1 MRSNNSRLVL
11 LTFVMVAGF
20 VTLLKFRSED
30 TSAQAASPTMLV
42 QNLAVRTVVTGLV
55 QPTSIAFIGDNDFL
69 VLEKASGRVLRVE
82 DGAVQSVVLDLAVNF
97 ASERGL
103 LGIALHPDFPINPG
117 VYLYWT
123 CRTDAPPADPSF
135 PSATECSND
144 NILGPD
150 SQNLFEVPLLAN
162 RVDRFRWTG
171 TQLEF

>member
-42 QNLAVRTVVTGLV
+42 PNLAVRTVVTGLV

-82 DGAVQSVVLDLAVNF
+82 DGAVQSVVLDLAGAAPTCGQSIF
-97 ASERGL
+97 PHDAGMFRSTGL
-103 LGIALHPDFPINPG
+103 WRR
-117 VYLYWT
+117 Y
-123 CRTDAPPADPSF
+123 
-135 PSATECSND
+135 
-144 NILGPD
+144 
-150 SQNLFEVPLLAN
+150 Q
-162 RVDRFRWTG
+162 
-171 TQLEF
+171 